1 MVALLANELAPQ
13 PGVTVDVIL
22 FGRTRDVFYE
32 LHPSVRVLKPAFDFD
47 NRLRGLSTLRTIAFL
62 RAALRRG
69 AYDAAVCF
77 GERWNNLAMLSALG
91 LDEPMFVSDRSSPSL
106 RLGWAQ
112 ESLRRLLYP
121 RATGVIAQTT
131 RARDQASSRG
141 LNRRIVVMP
150 NPVAQVPPLPAEARE
165 HIVLTVGRL
174 IHTKHHDRLIRL
186 FATLGD
192 QPWKLVVVGD
202 DAQGQ
207 HHRERLAALV
217 ASLGLS
223 DRVSLVG
230 AQRDVAS
237 FYARASVFAF
247 TSSSEGFPNV
257 VAEALAHGL
266 PVVSYD
272 CDAGPSDL
280 IEDGTNGY
288 LVPLFNDDVFSDR
301 LRKLMVDDRLRASM
315 STAARESVRRFSAE
329 QIAAG
334 LLAIVGGATVEA
346 EGAS

>member
-1 MVALLANELAPQ
+1 MLA
-13 PGVTVDVIL
+13 G
-22 FGRTRDVFYE
+22 
-32 LHPSVRVLKPAFDFD
+32 
-47 NRLRGLSTLRTIAFL
+47 
-62 RAALRRG
+62 
-69 AYDAAVCF
+69 
-77 GERWNNLAMLSALG
+77 
-91 LDEPMFVSDRSSPSL
+91 
-106 RLGWAQ
+106 
-112 ESLRRLLYP
+112 
-121 RATGVIAQTT
+121 
-131 RARDQASSRG
+131 
-141 LNRRIVVMP
+141 
-150 NPVAQVPPLPAEARE
+150 
-165 HIVLTVGRL
+165 
-174 IHTKHHDRLIRL
+174 
-186 FATLGD
+186 
-192 QPWKLVVVGD
+192 
-202 DAQGQ
+202 
-207 HHRERLAALV
+207 
-217 ASLGLS
+217 
-223 DRVSLVG
+223 
-230 AQRDVAS
+230 QRDVAS